1 MTAIAIL
8 FRMTGLQEVYG
19 RQRRSKGSEFGRWGH
34 AIQVDRNGHGRGY
47 EGQSFSVFFF
57 HISYEIGTHQAS
69 LMLICV
75 YVVVYSCSA
84 LPEVRPPTEV
94 GSRMS
99 STLLESVSL
108 CLFAVSFCQLP
119 WKLIVCLLYVLMVRR
134 S

>member
-1 MTAIAIL
+1 MGGNDAQKAQSSGGGDMQSKLIGMAMAEAMKVSPFL
-8 FRMTGLQEVYG
+8 SFFRVP
-19 RQRRSKGSEFGRWGH
+19 
-34 AIQVDRNGHGRGY
+34 
-47 EGQSFSVFFF
+47 
-57 HISYEIGTHQAS
+57 YEIGTRQAS
-69 LMLICV
+69 MSLMCV
-75 YVVVYSCSA
+75 SVVVYSCSA

-119 WKLIVCLLYVLMVRR
+119 WKLTDCLLYMLMVRR